1 MPSKGVLNV
10 LVKRYLGGEYPA
22 AAAAFVG
29 ELASGVPVTKTL
41 ESMYGV
47 PPPTNAADSS
57 DDEPVKPTKKAS
69 PKAAPKKAVIPDDS
83 SDDEPVKPTKKASP
97 KAAPKKVVADDS
109 SDDEPVKPQVTGA
122 KRARAE
128 TKEEESKEKIAWT
141 HVPGQR
147 FQRIDPTKVKFIHE
161 TLKDNSAIDLA
172 AQFRQNQE
180 MMRVRGK
187 EFNKHKQK
195 NKAKLY
201 AAGVE
206 MSVKSYKFGD
216 DSD

>member
-10 LVKRYLGGEYPA
+10 LVKRYLGGEYPT

-47 PPPTNAADSS
+47 PPPTNAA
-57 DDEPVKPTKKAS
+57 
-69 PKAAPKKAVIPDDS
+69 
-83 SDDEPVKPTKKASP
+83 
-97 KAAPKKVVADDS
+97 DS